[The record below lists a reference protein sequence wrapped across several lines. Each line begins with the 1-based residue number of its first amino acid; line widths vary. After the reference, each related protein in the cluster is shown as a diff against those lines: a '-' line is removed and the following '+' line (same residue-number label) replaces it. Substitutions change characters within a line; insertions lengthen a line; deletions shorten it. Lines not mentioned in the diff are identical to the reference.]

1 MELLW
6 REGELFWHEHVGY
19 VALVF
24 GIASL
29 WMRTIIPLR
38 LLAMAACAGMAV
50 YAFEHGA
57 WPPFLLNLI
66 GVPVHGYRA
75 WQMHQLTRRISA
87 AVDGDLSLDWL
98 KPYMTSRKAP
108 AGTTLFRKG
117 EPATEMFYI
126 TSGSLHLVEL
136 DIEVGPGRLIGEIG
150 MFSPAHRRTMTVKAI
165 GDVELLAIS
174 DSSLRQLYY
183 QNPRFGFYLIQLVT
197 SRLVTNLERM
207 EAQVAAQHEAA

>member
-1 MELLW
+1 
-6 REGELFWHEHVGY
+6 
-19 VALVF
+19 
-24 GIASL
+24 
-29 WMRTIIPLR
+29 
-38 LLAMAACAGMAV
+38 MAV

-98 KPYMTSRKAP
+98 KPYMTTRKVP

-126 TSGSLHLVEL
+126 TSGSLHVAPAAATGEARRFSFS
-136 DIEVGPGRLIGEIG
+136 DGVRVVYDPPGSG
-150 MFSPAHRRTMTVKAI
+150 
-165 GDVELLAIS
+165 
-174 DSSLRQLYY
+174 
-183 QNPRFGFYLIQLVT
+183 
-197 SRLVTNLERM
+197 
-207 EAQVAAQHEAA
+207 